1 MKKDKEIKEETKQ
14 TGGSFMMRLIQNNTG
29 VSSKNF
35 FLVCTTIIGMI
46 LLGVLIG
53 GIIVDIIFNHT
64 ITIDM
69 TDAAAFIGAVASL
82 FAAAGLTKAGSEWSE
97 NKFLYN
103 RSFKANRPL
112 TKPPKPGMQS
122 CEDEDEDIPIP
133 DEEEVTN
140 EDEEVKEEADETD
153 E

>member
-1 MKKDKEIKEETKQ
+1 MKAVKENF
-14 TGGSFMMRLIQNNTG
+14 FMKLVRSNTG

-53 GIIVDIIFNHT
+53 GMIVDIIFQHT
-64 ITIDM
+64 ITISM

-97 NKFLYN
+97 NKYIYN
-103 RSFKANRPL
+103 THKTHSQK
-112 TKPPKPGMQS
+112 T
-122 CEDEDEDIPIP
+122 EDDDEEVPIP
-133 DEEEVTN
+133 DEEEC
-140 EDEEVKEEADETD
+140 ED
-153 E
+153 